1 MSDIPDQ
8 LRMIINR
15 IEEIR
20 AERQALENQIKDID
34 QEIRN
39 LTSQAANLIRQSASE
54 PANTEPIVH
63 TYENSAN

>member
-1 MSDIPDQ
+1 MSDIPNQ
-8 LRMIINR
+8 LRMIISR
-15 IEEIR
+15 IEETR

-39 LTSQAANLIRQSASE
+39 LTSQAAVLTRQSASD
-54 PANTEPIVH
+54 PANAEPNVH